1 MHLDLKICI
10 KPGWEKHDLTGG
22 YEKFWVIY

>member
-1 MHLDLKICI
+1 MYLDLKICI
-10 KPGWEKHDLTGG
+10 KLGWEKYDLIGG